1 MWLIMNSTFCD
12 NRSFSGV
19 MISHPGGL
27 RSPHLYLH
35 SAFSCHVNSV
45 SVSHFC
51 AIRVLFTI
59 NFLFTLHP
67 DHSPYCQ
74 SHPHKSLPP
83 ITPCLF
89 PQRRERHI
97 QLVEQPASII
107 KFKQDKVHSL
117 PLRPTQAFQLGGKE
131 CKTWQESQRQLL
143 LKFMVPHELPICY
156 KCEGIL
162 LPTSANSL
170 VSGTITVSPH
180 GPQLVGCVGQL
191 VVSLTLF
198 VSPSLLPTLPHDFP
212 NPVQCWAM
220 SVCIWFHLLLLN
232 PSPTQFSPPST
243 SDVYCTFF

>member
-1 MWLIMNSTFCD
+1 
-12 NRSFSGV
+12 
-19 MISHPGGL
+19 
-27 RSPHLYLH
+27 
-35 SAFSCHVNSV
+35 
-45 SVSHFC
+45 
-51 AIRVLFTI
+51 
-59 NFLFTLHP
+59 
-67 DHSPYCQ
+67 
-74 SHPHKSLPP
+74 
-83 ITPCLF
+83 
-89 PQRRERHI
+89 
-97 QLVEQPASII
+97 
-107 KFKQDKVHSL
+107 
-117 PLRPTQAFQLGGKE
+117 
-131 CKTWQESQRQLL
+131 
-143 LKFMVPHELPICY
+143 MVPHELPICY

-243 SDVYCTFF
+243 SDVYCTFFWMRLIHPLLGLPCSLVLFWLCGLRNSFSVFCSQCPVVTAYFACISEFRLPYPGWYFLVSSICLQM